1 MTISPPDNRHL
12 DDLDRF
18 LIKAAIEIGAIAD
31 DVGGAMTI
39 FAYYADG
46 DDCGI
51 GPSHFMAALECS
63 PSKYMEGIG
72 ILDRVGIAV
81 PAAWR
86 LS

>member
-1 MTISPPDNRHL
+1 MIISPPETCHF

-18 LIKAAIEIGAIAD
+18 LINTAIEIGSIAD

-39 FAYYADG
+39 FVYYADG

-63 PSKYMEGIG
+63 PSKYMEAIG
-72 ILDRVGIAV
+72 VLDRAGIAV